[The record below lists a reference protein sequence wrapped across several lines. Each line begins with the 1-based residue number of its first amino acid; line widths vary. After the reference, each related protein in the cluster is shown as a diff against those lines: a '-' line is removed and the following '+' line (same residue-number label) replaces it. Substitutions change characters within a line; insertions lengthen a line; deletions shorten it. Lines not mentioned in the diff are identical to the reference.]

1 MGLEIFS
8 PVVSVSL
15 VALIMALLWLSG
27 RISLAVTALIPLFAF
42 PLLGVMSAAEVS
54 KSYCNSVIILFFGG
68 FVLGIALQKWD
79 LHEYL
84 AYKIIS
90 FLGVKP
96 HKLMLGFILSTAF
109 LSMWLSNTAAA
120 VLMVSIASSVFH
132 ELETHLLY
140 AETKE
145 RFAKGL
151 MLAVAYSAS
160 IGGMAT
166 LIGTPPNMILR
177 QVYLETTGSNISF
190 FKWMLMTMPLVLF
203 LLLIISVI
211 LVWRFCPRKSEKIQ
225 LPKTINLKQAHKD
238 LGFEQKIVLVFFL
251 LVVLG
256 WLLRPIWAAALPWAS
271 LIDDSTVVLA
281 LVFLLFLIP
290 GKKTTILEWEDLRD
304 FPWQIIVLFGGGFA
318 LADALN
324 KVGLAQ
330 QFTNALTS
338 LEAIAYPL
346 LILIIIVAIKFF
358 SELASN
364 TAIAQITFPLLIAAA
379 VAYNLD
385 PLSILLPAALS
396 ASCPFMLPVSTPPNA
411 VVYATGKIA
420 IQDMWRLGLI
430 LNLIT
435 IAVIFAYVQ
444 LLHF

>member
-1 MGLEIFS
+1 MQPDIFS
-8 PVVSVSL
+8 PMVSVSF
-15 VALIMALLWLSG
+15 VALLMALLWLSG

-68 FVLGIALQKWD
+68 FVLSIALQKWN

-90 FLGVKP
+90 FLGIRP
-96 HKLMLGFILSTAF
+96 HKLMISFILSTAF

-120 VLMVSIASSVFH
+120 VLMVSIASSVFD
-132 ELETHLLY
+132 ELDKHLIY

-145 RFAKGL
+145 HFAKGL

-177 QVYLETTGSNISF
+177 QVYFETTGENISF
-190 FKWMLMTMPLVLF
+190 FKWMLITMPLVLC
-203 LLLIISVI
+203 LLLIVSVI
-211 LVWRFCPRKSEKIQ
+211 LVWRFCPRISQKIK
-225 LPKTINLKQAHKD
+225 LPKFIDLKQVNKE
-238 LGFEQKIVLVFFL
+238 LCFEQKTVLVFFL
-251 LVVLG
+251 LVIVT
-256 WLLRPIWAAALPWAS
+256 WLLRPVWTATLPWAS
-271 LIDDSTVVLA
+271 LIDDSTVVLFF
-281 LVFLLFLIP
+281 VFLLFLIP

-318 LADALN
+318 LADALS
-324 KVGLAQ
+324 KVGLAE
-330 QFTNALTS
+330 QFTNALTKFGS
-338 LEAIAYPL
+338 IDYPL

-364 TAIAQITFPLLIAAA
+364 TAIAQISFPLLTAMAT
-379 VAYNLD
+379 AYNLD
-385 PLSILLPAALS
+385 PLHILLPAALS

-411 VVYATGKIA
+411 VVYATGKIS
-420 IQDMWRLGLI
+420 IQDMWHLGLV

-435 IAVIFAYVQ
+435 VAIIFAYVQ
-444 LLHF
+444 LLWL